1 METGLLYT
9 INDFANEGAFIIAA
23 FIGGLAHYLKKML
36 RGETAVAM
44 HEWFGAANLPATIYT
59 GIVFFFVI
67 VGALAGGI
75 VDANTSFWAAL
86 YTGFATG
93 FAVDAGFNSDGSL
106 TSQLNTIKAETGE
119 LMFGSQA
126 ATKVVSKNPTGLP
139 SFQPIAQES
148 TDVAQT
154 QLTGKIKVVIKR
166 R

>member
-1 METGLLYT
+1 
-9 INDFANEGAFIIAA
+9 
-23 FIGGLAHYLKKML
+23 ML

-93 FAVDAGFNSDGSL
+93 FAVDAGFNSDDSL
-106 TSQLNTIKAETGE
+106 TSQLNTVKAETGV
-119 LMFGSQA
+119 LMSGSQA
-126 ATKVVSKNPTGLP
+126 AKVVSKSPTALP
-139 SFQPIAQES
+139 SSQPTTQVSA
-148 TDVAQT
+148 DVAQA
-154 QLTGKIKVVIKR
+154 QPTGKTKVVIKR

>member
-1 METGLLYT
+1 MESGLLYT

-93 FAVDAGFNSDGSL
+93 FAVDAGFNSDDSL
-106 TSQLNTIKAETGE
+106 TSQLNTVKAETGV
-119 LMFGSQA
+119 LMSGSQA
-126 ATKVVSKNPTGLP
+126 AKVVSKSPTALP
-139 SFQPIAQES
+139 SFQPTTQVSA
-148 TDVAQT
+148 DVAQA
-154 QLTGKIKVVIKR
+154 QPTGKTKVVIKR

>member
-1 METGLLYT
+1 MESGLLYT
-9 INDFANEGAFIIAA
+9 INEFANEGAFIIAA
-23 FIGGLAHYLKKML
+23 FIGGLTHYLKKML
-36 RGETAVAM
+36 RGETTVAM

-93 FAVDAGFNSDGSL
+93 FAVDAGFNSDDSL
-106 TSQLNTIKAETGE
+106 TSQLNTVKTETGV
-119 LMFGSQA
+119 LMSGSQA
-126 ATKVVSKNPTGLP
+126 ATRVTFKSSTALP
-139 SFQPIAQES
+139 SFQPTTQVSADAAQ
-148 TDVAQT
+148 AQSSD
-154 QLTGKIKVVIKR
+154 KIKVVIKR